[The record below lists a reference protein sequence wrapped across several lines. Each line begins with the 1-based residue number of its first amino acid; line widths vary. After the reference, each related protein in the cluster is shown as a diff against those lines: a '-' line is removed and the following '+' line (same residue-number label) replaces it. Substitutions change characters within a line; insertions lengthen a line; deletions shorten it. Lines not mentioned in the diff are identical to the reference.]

1 MASSQ
6 DIQAAVVL
14 HPGPITVDDI
24 NGKFETSQAYSYVIA
39 TDKLLFVSE
48 IKVPVAILGA
58 EIDHVS
64 PPEDLKRFGEILS
77 AKLKVRGP

>member
-1 MASSQ
+1 M
-6 DIQAAVVL
+6 
-14 HPGPITVDDI
+14 
-24 NGKFETSQAYSYVIA
+24 IA

-64 PPEDLKRFGEILS
+64 PPEDLNRFGEILS